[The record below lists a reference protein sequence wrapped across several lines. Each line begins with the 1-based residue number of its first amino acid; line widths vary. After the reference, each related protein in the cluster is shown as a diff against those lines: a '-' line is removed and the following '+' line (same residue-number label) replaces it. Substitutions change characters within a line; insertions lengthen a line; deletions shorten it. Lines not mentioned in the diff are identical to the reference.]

1 MPLLEVRIKLE
12 HDCPYTRFSKAIP
25 KAEVLHWCSRESD
38 VLEASP
44 SQGVDPSE
52 LVARLEVL
60 LKELGAKA
68 VRKMPLG
75 NKGWLVVQKHNYS
88 SMKQNVNAAIEAHN
102 CMEVQPTVYRDGFE
116 WYRILAFDN
125 RDLVRLFGALSRWA
139 DVDVVS
145 RDALSER
152 SARDTMTMSIRSLL
166 GGLTERQLRALL
178 VALSA
183 GYYDTP
189 RRVRTLDISR
199 RMNSPRTTYETHLR
213 KAEGKVLRALAP
225 YVELMAGLRVEP
237 HENSRRKANRSRR
250 PRAPVTA

>member
-1 MPLLEVRIKLE
+1 MPLLEVRIRLE
-12 HDCPYTRFSKAIP
+12 HDCPYTRFTKALP
-25 KAEVLHWCSRESD
+25 KVDVFHWCSRESD

-44 SQGVDPSE
+44 SSGVDAAE
-52 LVARLEVL
+52 LNARLETL
-60 LKELGAKA
+60 LKELGARA

-75 NKGWLVVQKHNYS
+75 QKGWLIVQKHNYS
-88 SMKQNVNAAIEAHN
+88 SMKQNVNAVVEAHN
-102 CMEVQPTVYRDGFE
+102 CMEVQPTVYRGGFE

-145 RDALSER
+145 KDVLSER
-152 SARDTMTMSIRSLL
+152 SARDTTTMSIRNLL
-166 GGLTERQLRALL
+166 GRLTEKQLKALL

-199 RMNSPRTTYETHLR
+199 RVNSPRTTYETHLR
-213 KAEGKVLRALAP
+213 KAEGKVMRALAP
-225 YVELMAGLRVEP
+225 YVELMAGLGVSPRESSGRRAEP
-237 HENSRRKANRSRR
+237 R
-250 PRAPVTA
+250 